1 LLKRQTKSFYKYP
14 GDESEEESE
23 SEYVYDTSENEEDL
37 MYDKIAEIMLD
48 KYFYDIEKEKEK
60 EEEFLGLN
68 DEIIIYPT
76 ENKN

>member
-1 LLKRQTKSFYKYP
+1 
-14 GDESEEESE
+14 
-23 SEYVYDTSENEEDL
+23 

-60 EEEFLGLN
+60 EEEFLWLN